1 MWIAEID
8 DFFIWQERF
17 IDITHIASYYY
28 FIYYEQECGYSSQII
43 ACLLCFLHMNSQL
56 TLEKL
61 NLLVK
66 LGNSVE
72 ERSLPQWVS
81 VQIKFNFSSL
91 PPACINDQLN
101 DTICYATLA
110 NELQQFCDKHCFK
123 LIEALAY
130 RLYQFLKKKLFK
142 IIPDQINIFLCI
154 TKNPQ
159 LTKIEQSSFSISD

>member
-1 MWIAEID
+1 
-8 DFFIWQERF
+8 
-17 IDITHIASYYY
+17 
-28 FIYYEQECGYSSQII
+28 
-43 ACLLCFLHMNSQL
+43 MNSQL
-56 TLEKL
+56 ILEKL
-61 NLLVK
+61 NLHVK
-66 LGNSVE
+66 LGHSIE

-81 VQIKFNFSSL
+81 VQIKLGFDNL

-130 RLYQFLKKKLFK
+130 QLYQFLKQKLSK
-142 IIPDQINIFLCI
+142 IIHNQINIFLCI

-159 LTKIEQSSFSISD
+159 LTKVEQSSFSISD

>member
-1 MWIAEID
+1 
-8 DFFIWQERF
+8 
-17 IDITHIASYYY
+17 
-28 FIYYEQECGYSSQII
+28 
-43 ACLLCFLHMNSQL
+43 MNSQL

-66 LGNSVE
+66 LGNSIE

-81 VQIKFNFSSL
+81 IQIKFNFSSL
-91 PPACINDQLN
+91 PTACINDQLN

-130 RLYQFLKKKLFK
+130 QLYQFLKQKLSK
-142 IIPDQINIFLCI
+142 IIHNQINIFLCI

-159 LTKIEQSSFSISD
+159 LTKVEQSSFSISD